1 MRVTAAIKPA
11 TRLFPPHP
19 KKKGGI
25 MLSCNLRAPFK
36 VVAKVFSDQN
46 VFTTCQPGSQPL

>member
-1 MRVTAAIKPA
+1 MRVTAAIKPT
-11 TRLFPPHP
+11 TRLSPTHQ
-19 KKKGGI
+19 KRGGI